1 MASFNNP
8 IPQLDITSL
17 DDIRRPIRVP
27 VSSGDAQ
34 DLIRL
39 VRSDLMGGV
48 SIDISK
54 IEVVGSV
61 VPDKIVWQV
70 YAARFCSIEDE
81 PIAEGVTFLKG
92 AQGLDRQ
99 GLLFELR
106 RLATT
111 YLIRGYCVAPGG
123 ADCKVW
129 FLPSLIVLPQ
139 DSPGPRVVAGTCI
152 G

>member
-1 MASFNNP
+1 MPLNNP
-8 IPQLDITSL
+8 IPQLDITSD

-39 VRSDLMGGV
+39 VRKDLMGGV

-54 IEVVGSV
+54 IEIVGAV

-70 YAARFCSIEDE
+70 FAARFCAIEDE

-92 AQGLDRQ
+92 ALGADRQ

-106 RLATT
+106 RLAAT
-111 YLIRGYCVAPGG
+111 YLIRGNCVGPGG
-123 ADCKVW
+123 AACKIS

-139 DSPGPRVVAGTCI
+139 GNAGPRVLAGTCI